1 MEDFRA
7 EVHRAKLTN
16 EWDRVAFWLIHRL
29 RSSSEHPTAVEV
41 LALWKEI
48 QRFVNESGLERPR
61 PQASQTELTKY
72 LSALSA
78 EQTDRVQSILASLL
92 TQVR

>member
-29 RSSSEHPTAVEV
+29 RSSSEQPTAVEA

-48 QRFVNESGLERPR
+48 QRLVNESGLERPGPR
-61 PQASQTELTKY
+61 SSETELSKY

-78 EQTDRVQSILASLL
+78 DETDRVQSILASLL